1 MEINQLATKLN
12 MKNFI
17 GGHPMAGSHKSG
29 VTAADER
36 LFENAYYIFTDDH
49 GEKQTDSGVTNVT
62 KRNACEVY
70 YDACTGT

>member
-1 MEINQLATKLN
+1 
-12 MKNFI
+12 
-17 GGHPMAGSHKSG
+17 MAGSHKSG

-49 GEKQTDSGVTNVT
+49 GEKTTDSGVTNVT